1 MQCCPIMVAL
11 QSSDK
16 LDDIL
21 KTSRRLIDQWKY
33 KYCKGAL
40 VVDIDDT
47 IFYQQGE
54 STQVFKAMK
63 EFLLYAKSKKIE
75 IFFVT
80 ARTTAIKEE
89 TMHYLKEHEIP
100 HKKEKVFFMK
110 PGTNTDFVR
119 ISEWKY
125 NKRSEISKTHEII
138 MSIGDMWTD
147 LIRIDKEGDIEGYDT
162 KMKKILKN
170 SYPYILVSFVGE
182 PSLWGLKVKRSS

>member
-11 QSSDK
+11 QSSDR

-21 KTSRRLIDQWKY
+21 KTSRRLLDQWQY

-54 STQVFKAMK
+54 STQVFKAMQ
-63 EFLLYAKSKKIE
+63 EFLLYAKKKKIDV
-75 IFFVT
+75 FFVT
-80 ARTTAIKEE
+80 ARTTEIKEE
-89 TMHYLKEHEIP
+89 TMQYLKEYGIP
-100 HKKEKVFFMK
+100 NKKVYFMK

-119 ISEWKY
+119 ISEWKHE
-125 NKRSEISKTHEII
+125 KRVEIGKTHEII
-138 MSIGDMWTD
+138 MTIGDMWTD
-147 LIRIDKEGDIEGYDT
+147 LIRIEKEGDILAYDS